1 MDRGAIR
8 PGILTD
14 ASRNDSSPN
23 ASTSRNEEH
32 MPGARRKSPP
42 SSDAQPN
49 TSRNDSSAILS
60 RQQDHSQANDTTAAI
75 KNRGRGVL
83 PAKRYHLRSYSTHF
97 ASFLSMQEGDLFLSS
112 CNCECILADQ
122 VPVDTSCNATDMES
136 SLREEF
142 GNSDLSRMHPRIFST
157 HPDARRAD
165 REELRGLM
173 RLAARNI
180 PIGRLVNCRGELYS
194 GLPRIHTTTVC
205 KIKPNKGFKV
215 RLCLRGDLQM
225 ESQVH
230 FASAPYS
237 WARLH

>member
-97 ASFLSMQEGDLFLSS
+97 ASFCPCKREIYFCHRATVSVFWRIRYQWIQVATLLTWNPHSAKSS
-112 CNCECILADQ
+112 EIPTCPECIRVSFQLI
-122 VPVDTSCNATDMES
+122 
-136 SLREEF
+136 L
-142 GNSDLSRMHPRIFST
+142 MH
-157 HPDARRAD
+157 A
-165 REELRGLM
+165 E
-173 RLAARNI
+173 
-180 PIGRLVNCRGELYS
+180 PIAKN
-194 GLPRIHTTTVC
+194 
-205 KIKPNKGFKV
+205 
-215 RLCLRGDLQM
+215 
-225 ESQVH
+225 
-230 FASAPYS
+230 
-237 WARLH
+237 